1 MSIFNLILP
10 TWLEPTPPP
19 VVEHTISK
27 YPASY
32 TTSGSIQGTRYQNA
46 IGKGAD
52 TAAVSGNDYSKSSS
66 STASINYAFDFSEIP
81 DTATIKSMTLQAKG
95 HCESTSQSSEKAE
108 LQVYSGNT
116 AKSAAISF
124 TSTSAQTLT
133 IDFTGYTFTVAELKA
148 AVLRFTIGYYGGLV
162 NGATW
167 TVTYEA

>member
-32 TTSGSIQGTRYQNA
+32 TTSGSISGTRYKNA
-46 IGKGAD
+46 IGNGAD
-52 TAAVSGNDYSKSSS
+52 TAAASGNDYASSS
-66 STASINYAFDFSEIP
+66 GSTASINYAFDFSEIP
-81 DTATIKSMTLQAKG
+81 STATIKSMTLQVKG
-95 HCESTSQSSEKAE
+95 HCESTSSSSEKAE
-108 LQVYSGNT
+108 LRVYIGYT
-116 AKSAAISF
+116 PKSAAISF

-133 IDFTGYTFTVAELKA
+133 IDFTGYTMTVAELKA

>member
-32 TTSGSIQGTRYQNA
+32 TTSGSISGTRYKNA

-52 TAAVSGNDYSKSSS
+52 TAAVSGNDYASSS
-66 STASINYAFDFSEIP
+66 GSTAYINYAFDFSEIP
-81 DTATIKSMTLQAKG
+81 DNAVIKSMSVSVKG
-95 HCESTSQSSEKAE
+95 HRESTSQGTAA
-108 LQVYSGNT
+108 LVVYHTGTNHDY
-116 AKSAAISF
+116 SAVANF
-124 TSTSAQTLT
+124 TSTSQEVLKMN
-133 IDFTGYTFTVAELKA
+133 IKELPTRQDLRQM
-148 AVLRFTIGYYGGLV
+148 VLRFTIGYYGGLV